1 MNGLKR
7 FLVFCIM
14 ITLVIAY
21 CPVFCRAGE
30 SSVARYLD
38 NKMVVL
44 HANVIDESKFSG
56 EGEGTYADPYRI
68 TTPEQLMEI
77 QNNLSAYYYLE
88 NDLDMSDIDTWSP
101 IGNGKKAFSG
111 VLDGRGHVIRNLKFT
126 IYNNFND
133 VNLVENEDNY
143 LYIWNGLFGFADKAT
158 IKNLGIEDAEYTVVC
173 NEYYGDYSVYSYLGG
188 VVGGTKRTEIS
199 QCYFNGTMRTISGN
213 EPGIRV
219 GGITAR
225 AGEGSSIN
233 DCSAD
238 VVCVGQGCKNDTVV
252 GGIVAKLYEAVVNRC
267 YALGDMRAYNT
278 GGSAYA
284 GGIVGSIVESTVVNC
299 VSLVSNVEASGSGWY
314 GSNANKIAN
323 GAETTNCVEVDA
335 NTIKARTQSIYEN
348 RGWNFDTVWMMAEKH
363 PELRC
368 FIEGMGDV
376 PIVEETKYPEVTET
390 VSPSGITLETQIP
403 IYTATEKP
411 IILETQVPMYAE
423 SEKPISTGTELE
435 NQLPMDTETETPAI
449 DETKKPNVTEAP
461 VSNRTELE
469 TQIPTC
475 IVTKEPETGDISS
488 TIDVICT
495 PNVSTILETNCPIVT
510 QSPDMVCSTG
520 EVAKTTLP
528 ILDNTMSVQGSVENK
543 ENVQVYVTS
552 TPYVEQKI
560 EKSVEDNS
568 KIDYDWEDEEGE
580 DELEENA
587 QSSRYLSKI
596 ICSNAKLSPKFSKS
610 RTTYLIVMNKG
621 AKSIVIKPIT
631 EYKKDTVKING
642 KSMEKIKISLKKG
655 ASKRIKIA
663 VSSEKGR
670 GTVYT
675 VIVKRKKR

>member
-1 MNGLKR
+1 MNRIKR
-7 FLVFCIM
+7 LLAVCVMIALVVAYFP
-14 ITLVIAY
+14 TLCLIGGNDLVGHKYSEMGRI
-21 CPVFCRAGE
+21 
-30 SSVARYLD
+30 
-38 NKMVVL
+38 
-44 HANVIDESKFSG
+44 HANADGDGSFSG
-56 EGEGTYADPYRI
+56 DGNGTYVNPYRI

-88 NDLDMSDIDTWSP
+88 NDLDMSNIDTWSP
-101 IGNGKKAFSG
+101 IGNGRKAFSG

-188 VVGGTKRTEIS
+188 IVGGTKRTEIS
-199 QCYFNGTMRTISGN
+199 QCYFSGTIKTISGN

-219 GGITAR
+219 AGITAR
-225 AGEGSSIN
+225 AAEGSSIN
-233 DCSAD
+233 DCSID

-252 GGIVAKLYEAVVNRC
+252 GGIVAILYEAVVNRC

-284 GGIVGSIVESTVVNC
+284 GGIVGNNINSTVANC

-314 GSNANKIAN
+314 YGKANKIAN
-323 GAETTNCVEVDA
+323 GSETTNCVEVDA

-368 FIEGMGDV
+368 FIEGMEDV

-403 IYTATEKP
+403 IYE
-411 IILETQVPMYAE
+411 E

-435 NQLPMDTETETPAI
+435 NQLPMDTETETTAI

-461 VSNRTELE
+461 VSNGTELE

-475 IVTKEPETGDISS
+475 IVTKEPETGDISP

-495 PNVSTILETNCPIVT
+495 PNVSIIRETNCPIMI

-528 ILDNTMSVQGSVENK
+528 TPDNTMSVQGSVENK

-552 TPYVEQKI
+552 TPYIEQKI
-560 EKSVEDNS
+560 EKSVKDNS
-568 KIDYDWEDEEGE
+568 KIDYEWEDEEEE

-596 ICSNAKLSPKFSKS
+596 ICSNAKLSPRFSKS

-663 VSSEKGR
+663 VSSEKGI